1 MAELDELIGAWTSTV
16 PCDELLERLEASGV
30 PAGRIFTAPDMLTD
44 PQYLARGM
52 VQRVMSTQGW
62 DVPMTGVVP
71 RFTQTP
77 RQHPSRP
84 GPASA
89 STPTRCSPSCS
100 DSTARSWRSSTP
112 LG

>member
-1 MAELDELIGAWTSTV
+1 M
-16 PCDELLERLEASGV
+16 

-44 PQYLARGM
+44 PQYLAREM

-71 RFTQTP
+71 RFTDDARARSAT
-77 RQHPSRP
+77 P
-84 GPASA
+84 GPASV

-100 DSTARSWRSSTP
+100 ASTATELAELHAAGVTGPS
-112 LG
+112 